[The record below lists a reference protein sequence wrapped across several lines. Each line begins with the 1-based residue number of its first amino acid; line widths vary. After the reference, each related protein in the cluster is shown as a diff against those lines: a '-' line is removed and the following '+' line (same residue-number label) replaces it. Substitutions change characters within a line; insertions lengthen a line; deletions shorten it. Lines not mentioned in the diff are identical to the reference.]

1 MLHRA
6 ALRPRTSFA
15 LARALATKAGTVKAF
30 EADQKS
36 LVEAFEACSS
46 PEEFFKLKDTKLA
59 PLSKKL
65 EELDS
70 TMGWTYSPCSAT
82 PLAPRRSSP

>member
-46 PEEFFKLKDTKLA
+46 PEEFFKLKDTKLLVLKVVQ
-59 PLSKKL
+59 P
-65 EELDS
+65 
-70 TMGWTYSPCSAT
+70 
-82 PLAPRRSSP
+82 